1 MFESKTPDLYAAQI
15 HALLSRPDGSALLP
29 LIRCPTL
36 VLCGNED
43 SWAPPLQHREITDAI
58 PGSRLS
64 VVPECG
70 HMATL
75 ERPGAVSEAMRAWL
89 QDVLNFG
96 KERAGAGNDPRAA
109 AASGAR

>member
-1 MFESKTPDLYAAQI
+1 
-15 HALLSRPDGSALLP
+15 
-29 LIRCPTL
+29 
-36 VLCGNED
+36 
-43 SWAPPLQHREITDAI
+43 
-58 PGSRLS
+58 
-64 VVPECG
+64 
-70 HMATL
+70 MATL